1 MRIISRFPRV
11 VLFRLFHRADVTVRS
26 LDMLTAPA
34 PTPPS
39 ERRAAMLSAT
49 ATKRMAFHAAR
60 RIVSILILVCMLL
73 ASIAAEEHACACVT
87 KPMADQQAAQRA
99 HDAHVAGPGRGVA
112 NLGRLWPNGGT
123 IRVRLLTSEE
133 PYVSRIRAAIA
144 EWQNHVNIN
153 FVYSNDAGSEWRI
166 RVAADLPKG
175 TGGFTNGIGTELLC
189 VPFGLPNIH
198 IRSDSC
204 THGVL
209 LHEFGHALGFEH
221 EARSPNSLVS
231 FRKQELYD
239 YFSKIGWGKSDVDTQ
254 ILSPVSAANMYVTSF
269 DPDSIMMYYIPAR
282 CTHENVTVG
291 GKSTLSVG
299 DTQMARI
306 VYPRGDIN
314 AAKKERIAH
323 LSKEVN
329 ALQAASG
336 HLLTQL
342 DGAREDIAKWTPG
355 KSIEGAIATIS
366 RQLANERIRNE
377 EFRAELTARAGELRE
392 QLKPHARRAAPQ
404 TVTARYNSAVELRNQ
419 TLERL
424 KDAGGKIGQVTSE
437 ILSLGNP

>member
-1 MRIISRFPRV
+1 
-11 VLFRLFHRADVTVRS
+11 
-26 LDMLTAPA
+26 
-34 PTPPS
+34 
-39 ERRAAMLSAT
+39 MLSAT

-231 FRKQELYD
+231 FRK
-239 YFSKIGWGKSDVDTQ
+239 S
-254 ILSPVSAANMYVTSF
+254 LSQRV
-269 DPDSIMMYYIPAR
+269 
-282 CTHENVTVG
+282 NVRQ
-291 GKSTLSVG
+291 S
-299 DTQMARI
+299 
-306 VYPRGDIN
+306 PRGMIRLTFSN
-314 AAKKERIAH
+314 A
-323 LSKEVN
+323 
-329 ALQAASG
+329 G
-336 HLLTQL
+336 
-342 DGAREDIAKWTPG
+342 
-355 KSIEGAIATIS
+355 
-366 RQLANERIRNE
+366 
-377 EFRAELTARAGELRE
+377 EFRHHGR
-392 QLKPHARRAAPQ
+392 
-404 TVTARYNSAVELRNQ
+404 
-419 TLERL
+419 
-424 KDAGGKIGQVTSE
+424 IGVV
-437 ILSLGNP
+437 